1 MRLELWEGLLAEAED
16 KRLSDRKSL
25 KPDRLELAESAGS
38 LRYGIA
44 GNPLHQEPAVVG
56 CLLALLL
63 TITLYNKG
71 MRPSITKSQKQE

>member
-1 MRLELWEGLLAEAED
+1 MRLELWDGLLEEAED

-25 KPDRLELAESAGS
+25 KPDRLELDGSVGS

-56 CLLALLL
+56 FLLALF
-63 TITLYNKG
+63 
-71 MRPSITKSQKQE
+71 